1 MNLMSFNVKRYFL
14 SQVTF
19 SEGQTVAI
27 ISLAVRADGVPELQ
41 EYVTITLR
49 DVTTVGL
56 QDLRQ
61 AAVIDQRLAQA
72 QLTILPNG
80 SPYGVI
86 GWHLDSQ
93 FTLTQEPQSKNFC
106 ENKWMGGLLNEAQS
120 VNVGFYWISV
130 KEV

>member
-1 MNLMSFNVKRYFL
+1 MKICVI

-19 SEGQTVAI
+19 SEGQSVAV
-27 ISLAVRADGVPELQ
+27 ISLTVIADGIPELR
-41 EYVTITLR
+41 ESVTITLM

-61 AAVIDQRLAQA
+61 AAVIDKERAQA
-72 QLTILPNG
+72 FLTILPNG

-93 FTLTQEPQSKNFC
+93 FTLTQEPESKNFC
-106 ENKWMGGLLNEAQS
+106 CNT
-120 VNVGFYWISV
+120 
-130 KEV
+130 